1 MYQSVSYL
9 ENWLDGAD
17 VSHCEWRIM
26 QSMTELIM
34 IYEILSI
41 FFQMLN
47 AMPTETRLQYQ
58 QDEQE
63 LVQKAVQSDMYK
75 L

>member
-1 MYQSVSYL
+1 
-9 ENWLDGAD
+9 
-17 VSHCEWRIM
+17 
-26 QSMTELIM
+26 
-34 IYEILSI
+34 
-41 FFQMLN
+41 MLN